1 LYLATESPLDGSFQ
15 IYLFKPFNT
24 EEPFS
29 LFISFTNPKETIIMN
44 PKYLSLKSSK
54 TTKIGL
60 RTEGYIHY
68 RVLSDQDNRL
78 YFNITGNDDD
88 GYYSKEIIPFD
99 SVEELVKTIKPNV
112 AISSS
117 LFISAF
123 VGRSNN
129 NAAFLAAIL
138 RAEKLLAPMA
148 DAVKKHTV
156 EAGWDRWRTD
166 MLKNVP
172 KAKSFEPEVVKI
184 DKGKKNSMKSVVA
197 IASEIDIT
205 DTDFELLQPK

>member
-1 LYLATESPLDGSFQ
+1 
-15 IYLFKPFNT
+15 
-24 EEPFS
+24 
-29 LFISFTNPKETIIMN
+29 MN

-78 YFNITGNDDD
+78 YFNITGNEDN
-88 GYYSKEIIPFD
+88 GYYSKELISFD
-99 SVEELVKTIKPNV
+99 VVEELVKNIKPNV

-117 LFISAF
+117 LFIPAF
-123 VGRSNN
+123 IGRSNN

-156 EAGWDRWRTD
+156 EAGWDHWQTEV
-166 MLKNVP
+166 LKNVV
-172 KAKSFEPEVVKI
+172 KAKPFEPEVVKT
-184 DKGKKNSMKSVVA
+184 DKGKKISKKTVMPTDA
-197 IASEIDIT
+197 IVIVSDIDIT

>member
-1 LYLATESPLDGSFQ
+1 M
-15 IYLFKPFNT
+15 NT
-24 EEPFS
+24 
-29 LFISFTNPKETIIMN
+29 K
-44 PKYLSLKSSK
+44 KYLSLKSSK

-156 EAGWDRWRTD
+156 EAGWDRWQAE
-166 MLKNVP
+166 MLKNV
-172 KAKSFEPEVVKI
+172 AKKPFEPEVVKPA
-184 DKGKKNSMKSVVA
+184 KGKKRSKKSVVPIDVIA

-205 DTDFELLQPK
+205 DTEFELLQPK

>member
-1 LYLATESPLDGSFQ
+1 M
-15 IYLFKPFNT
+15 NT
-24 EEPFS
+24 
-29 LFISFTNPKETIIMN
+29 K
-44 PKYLSLKSSK
+44 KYLSLKSSK

-78 YFNITGNDDD
+78 YFNITGNDDG

-99 SVEELVKTIKPNV
+99 VIEELVKTIKPNV

-117 LFISAF
+117 LFRSAF
-123 VGRSNN
+123 IGRSNN

-138 RAEKLLAPMA
+138 REEKLLAPMA

-156 EAGWDRWRTD
+156 EAGWDRWQTD
-166 MLKNVP
+166 MLKNIP
-172 KAKSFEPEVVKI
+172 KSKPFEPEVVKPAKVEKI
-184 DKGKKNSMKSVVA
+184 SKKSVVPIDVIA

-205 DTDFELLQPK
+205 DMDFELLQPK

>member
-1 LYLATESPLDGSFQ
+1 M
-15 IYLFKPFNT
+15 NT
-24 EEPFS
+24 
-29 LFISFTNPKETIIMN
+29 
-44 PKYLSLKSSK
+44 KYLSLKSSK

-68 RVLSDQDNRL
+68 RILSDQDNRL

-99 SVEELVKTIKPNV
+99 VVEELVKTIKPNV

-117 LFISAF
+117 LFIPAF

-129 NAAFLAAIL
+129 NAAFLAALL
-138 RAEKLLAPMA
+138 RAEKLLSPMA

-156 EAGWDRWRTD
+156 EAGWDRWQTE
-166 MLKNVP
+166 MLKNVG
-172 KAKSFEPEVVKI
+172 KAKPFEPEVVKI
-184 DKGKKNSMKSVVA
+184 DKVKKRSKKTVMPTDA
-197 IASEIDIT
+197 IAIYSEIDPTDID

>member
-1 LYLATESPLDGSFQ
+1 M
-15 IYLFKPFNT
+15 NT
-24 EEPFS
+24 
-29 LFISFTNPKETIIMN
+29 
-44 PKYLSLKSSK
+44 KYLSLKSSK

-99 SVEELVKTIKPNV
+99 SVEELVKNIKPNV

-117 LFISAF
+117 LFRSAF
-123 VGRSNN
+123 IGRSNN
-129 NAAFLAAIL
+129 NAAFLAALL
-138 RAEKLLAPMA
+138 RAEKLLSPMA

-156 EAGWDRWRTD
+156 EAGWDRWRTE

>member
-1 LYLATESPLDGSFQ
+1 M
-15 IYLFKPFNT
+15 NT
-24 EEPFS
+24 
-29 LFISFTNPKETIIMN
+29 K
-44 PKYLSLKSSK
+44 KYLSLKSSK

-78 YFNITGNDDD
+78 YFNITGNDDG

-99 SVEELVKTIKPNV
+99 VIEELVKTIKPNV

-117 LFISAF
+117 LFRSAF
-123 VGRSNN
+123 IGRSNN

-138 RAEKLLAPMA
+138 REEKLLAPMA

-166 MLKNVP
+166 MLKNVV
-172 KAKSFEPEVVKI
+172 KAKPFEPEVVKT
-184 DKGKKNSMKSVVA
+184 DKGKKSSKKTVMPNDA
-197 IASEIDIT
+197 IAIVSDTEPLDLNDSE
-205 DTDFELLQPK
+205 FELLQPK

>member
-1 LYLATESPLDGSFQ
+1 M
-15 IYLFKPFNT
+15 NT
-24 EEPFS
+24 
-29 LFISFTNPKETIIMN
+29 K
-44 PKYLSLKSSK
+44 KYLSLKSSK

-68 RVLSDQDNRL
+68 RVLSDQDQKL
-78 YFNITGNDDD
+78 YFNITANDDG
-88 GYYSKEIIPFD
+88 GYYSKELISFD
-99 SVEELVKTIKPNV
+99 VVEELLKNIKPNV

-117 LFISAF
+117 LFIPAF
-123 VGRSNN
+123 IGRSNN

-156 EAGWDRWRTD
+156 EAGWDRWQTD
-166 MLKNVP
+166 MLKNVT
-172 KAKSFEPEVVKI
+172 KAKPFEPEVVKT
-184 DKGKKNSMKSVVA
+184 DKGKKSSKKSVMPTDVIA

-205 DTDFELLQPK
+205 DTEFELLQPK

>member
-1 LYLATESPLDGSFQ
+1 M
-15 IYLFKPFNT
+15 NT
-24 EEPFS
+24 
-29 LFISFTNPKETIIMN
+29 
-44 PKYLSLKSSK
+44 KYLSLKSSK

-99 SVEELVKTIKPNV
+99 SVEQIVKTIKPNV

-117 LFISAF
+117 LFRPAF
-123 VGRSNN
+123 MGQSNN
-129 NAAFLAAIL
+129 NAAFLTAIL
-138 RAEKLLAPMA
+138 RAEKLLSPMA

-156 EAGWDRWRTD
+156 EAGWDRWQTD
-166 MLKNVP
+166 MLKNVA
-172 KAKSFEPEVVKI
+172 KAKPFEPEVVKPA
-184 DKGKKNSMKSVVA
+184 KGKKSSKKSVMSTDVIA
-197 IASEIDIT
+197 IESDIDIT

>member
-1 LYLATESPLDGSFQ
+1 M
-15 IYLFKPFNT
+15 NT
-24 EEPFS
+24 
-29 LFISFTNPKETIIMN
+29 
-44 PKYLSLKSSK
+44 KYLSLKSSK

-68 RVLSDQDNRL
+68 RVLSDQNQDQDQKL
-78 YFNITGNDDD
+78 YFNITANDDG

-99 SVEELVKTIKPNV
+99 SVEELVKNIKPNV

-117 LFISAF
+117 LFRPVF
-123 VGRSNN
+123 MGQSNN
-129 NAAFLAAIL
+129 NTAFLAAIL

-184 DKGKKNSMKSVVA
+184 DKGKKSSKKTVMP
-197 IASEIDIT
+197 IASEIDIS
-205 DTDFELLQPK
+205 DTEFELLQPK

>member
-1 LYLATESPLDGSFQ
+1 M
-15 IYLFKPFNT
+15 NT
-24 EEPFS
+24 
-29 LFISFTNPKETIIMN
+29 K
-44 PKYLSLKSSK
+44 KYLSLKSSK

-68 RVLSDQDNRL
+68 RILSDQDNRL

-99 SVEELVKTIKPNV
+99 SVEQIVKNIKPNV

-117 LFISAF
+117 LFRPVF
-123 VGRSNN
+123 MGQSNN

-156 EAGWDRWRTD
+156 EAGWDRWQTD
-166 MLKNVP
+166 MLKNIP
-172 KAKSFEPEVVKI
+172 KAKPFEPEVVKPA
-184 DKGKKNSMKSVVA
+184 KGKKSSKKSVVSTDA
-197 IASEIDIT
+197 IAIESDIDIT

>member
-1 LYLATESPLDGSFQ
+1 M
-15 IYLFKPFNT
+15 NT
-24 EEPFS
+24 
-29 LFISFTNPKETIIMN
+29 
-44 PKYLSLKSSK
+44 KYLSLKSSK

-117 LFISAF
+117 LFRPAF
-123 VGRSNN
+123 IGRSNN
-129 NAAFLAAIL
+129 NVAFLAAIL

-156 EAGWDRWRTD
+156 EAGWDHWQTEL
-166 MLKNVP
+166 LKNVV
-172 KAKSFEPEVVKI
+172 KAKPFEPEVVKP
-184 DKGKKNSMKSVVA
+184 DKGKKISKKTVMPTDA
-197 IASEIDIT
+197 IFIVSDIDIT
-205 DTDFELLQPK
+205 DTEFELLQPK

>member
-1 LYLATESPLDGSFQ
+1 M
-15 IYLFKPFNT
+15 NT
-24 EEPFS
+24 
-29 LFISFTNPKETIIMN
+29 
-44 PKYLSLKSSK
+44 KYLSLKLSK

-60 RTEGYIHY
+60 RTEGYIYY

-99 SVEELVKTIKPNV
+99 SIEQIVKTIKPNV

-117 LFISAF
+117 LFIPAF

-138 RAEKLLAPMA
+138 RAEKLLSPMT

-156 EAGWDRWRTD
+156 EVGWDRWQAE
-166 MLKNVP
+166 MLKNVV
-172 KAKSFEPEVVKI
+172 KAKPFEPEVVKI
-184 DKGKKNSMKSVVA
+184 DKGKKRSKKTVMPTDVIA
-197 IASEIDIT
+197 IASDIEPL
-205 DTDFELLQPK
+205 DLDDSEFELLQPK

>member
-1 LYLATESPLDGSFQ
+1 M
-15 IYLFKPFNT
+15 NT
-24 EEPFS
+24 
-29 LFISFTNPKETIIMN
+29 
-44 PKYLSLKSSK
+44 KYLSLKSSK

-68 RVLSDQDNRL
+68 RVLTDQDNRL
-78 YFNITGNDDD
+78 YFNITGNDDG

-117 LFISAF
+117 LFRSAF
-123 VGRSNN
+123 IGRSNN
-129 NAAFLAAIL
+129 NATFLAAIL
-138 RAEKLLAPMA
+138 RAEKLLSPMA

-156 EAGWDRWRTD
+156 EAGWDRWQTE
-166 MLKNVP
+166 MLKNVG
-172 KAKSFEPEVVKI
+172 KAKPFEPELVKI
-184 DKGKKNSMKSVVA
+184 AKVKKSSKKSVMPTDVVA
-197 IASEIDIT
+197 IESDIDSTDID

>member
-1 LYLATESPLDGSFQ
+1 M
-15 IYLFKPFNT
+15 NT
-24 EEPFS
+24 
-29 LFISFTNPKETIIMN
+29 K
-44 PKYLSLKSSK
+44 KYLSLKSSK

-68 RVLSDQDNRL
+68 RILSDQDNRL

-99 SVEELVKTIKPNV
+99 SVEQIVKNIKPNV

-117 LFISAF
+117 LFRPVF
-123 VGRSNN
+123 MGQSNN

-156 EAGWDRWRTD
+156 EAGWDRWQTE
-166 MLKNVP
+166 MLKNVT
-172 KAKSFEPEVVKI
+172 KAKPFEPEVVKP
-184 DKGKKNSMKSVVA
+184 DKGKKSSKKSVMSTDVIA

-205 DTDFELLQPK
+205 DMDFELLQPK

>member
-1 LYLATESPLDGSFQ
+1 M
-15 IYLFKPFNT
+15 NT
-24 EEPFS
+24 
-29 LFISFTNPKETIIMN
+29 
-44 PKYLSLKSSK
+44 KYLSLKSSK

-99 SVEELVKTIKPNV
+99 SIEELVKTIKPNV

-117 LFISAF
+117 LFIPAF
-123 VGRSNN
+123 IGRSNN
-129 NAAFLAAIL
+129 NAAFLAALL

-156 EAGWDRWRTD
+156 ETGWDRWRAD
-166 MLKNVP
+166 MLKNVT
-172 KAKSFEPEVVKI
+172 KAKPFEPEVVKTS
-184 DKGKKNSMKSVVA
+184 KVKKIPKKSVVPTDA
-197 IASEIDIT
+197 IAIVSDIDSTDID

>member
-1 LYLATESPLDGSFQ
+1 
-15 IYLFKPFNT
+15 
-24 EEPFS
+24 
-29 LFISFTNPKETIIMN
+29 MN

-88 GYYSKEIIPFD
+88 GYYSKEIISFD
-99 SVEELVKTIKPNV
+99 IVEELVKNIKPNV

-117 LFISAF
+117 LFRPAF
-123 VGRSNN
+123 IGRSNN
-129 NAAFLAAIL
+129 NVAFLAAIL

-156 EAGWDRWRTD
+156 EAGWDRWQTEI
-166 MLKNVP
+166 LKNVV
-172 KAKSFEPEVVKI
+172 KAKPFEPEVVKPA
-184 DKGKKNSMKSVVA
+184 KGKKSSKKSVMPTDVIA

>member
-1 LYLATESPLDGSFQ
+1 M
-15 IYLFKPFNT
+15 NT
-24 EEPFS
+24 
-29 LFISFTNPKETIIMN
+29 
-44 PKYLSLKSSK
+44 KYLSLKSSK

-68 RVLSDQDNRL
+68 RVLSDQDQKL
-78 YFNITGNDDD
+78 YFNITANDDG

-99 SVEELVKTIKPNV
+99 SVEELVKNIKPNV

-117 LFISAF
+117 LVRSVFI
-123 VGRSNN
+123 GRSNN

-138 RAEKLLAPMA
+138 REEKLLAPMT

-156 EAGWDRWRTD
+156 EAGWDRWQTE
-166 MLKNVP
+166 MLKNVT
-172 KAKSFEPEVVKI
+172 KAKPFEPEVVKPA
-184 DKGKKNSMKSVVA
+184 KGKKSSKKSVVPIDVIA
-197 IASEIDIT
+197 IEADIDIT

>member
-1 LYLATESPLDGSFQ
+1 M
-15 IYLFKPFNT
+15 NT
-24 EEPFS
+24 
-29 LFISFTNPKETIIMN
+29 
-44 PKYLSLKSSK
+44 KYLSLKSSK

-78 YFNITGNDDD
+78 YFNITGNDDG

-117 LFISAF
+117 LFIPAF
-123 VGRSNN
+123 IGRSNN
-129 NAAFLAAIL
+129 NVAFLAAIL

-156 EAGWDRWRTD
+156 ETGWERWRAD
-166 MLKNVP
+166 MLKNVT
-172 KAKSFEPEVVKI
+172 KAKPFEPEVVKP
-184 DKGKKNSMKSVVA
+184 DKGKKSSMKSVMPIDVIA

-205 DTDFELLQPK
+205 DTEFELLQPK

>member
-1 LYLATESPLDGSFQ
+1 
-15 IYLFKPFNT
+15 
-24 EEPFS
+24 
-29 LFISFTNPKETIIMN
+29 MN

-78 YFNITGNDDD
+78 SFNITGNDDD

-99 SVEELVKTIKPNV
+99 SVEELVKNIKPNV

-117 LFISAF
+117 LFRSAF
-123 VGRSNN
+123 IGRSNN
-129 NAAFLAAIL
+129 NAAFLAALL
-138 RAEKLLAPMA
+138 RAEKLLSPMA

-156 EAGWDRWRTD
+156 EAGWDRWRTE

>member
-1 LYLATESPLDGSFQ
+1 M
-15 IYLFKPFNT
+15 NT
-24 EEPFS
+24 
-29 LFISFTNPKETIIMN
+29 
-44 PKYLSLKSSK
+44 KYLSLKSSK

-99 SVEELVKTIKPNV
+99 SVEELVKNIKPNV

-117 LFISAF
+117 LFIPAF
-123 VGRSNN
+123 IGRSNN

-138 RAEKLLAPMA
+138 RAEKLLSPMA

-184 DKGKKNSMKSVVA
+184 DKGKKISKKSVVPTDA
-197 IASEIDIT
+197 IAIDSDIEPLDLNDSE
-205 DTDFELLQPK
+205 FELLQPK

>member
-1 LYLATESPLDGSFQ
+1 M
-15 IYLFKPFNT
+15 NT
-24 EEPFS
+24 
-29 LFISFTNPKETIIMN
+29 
-44 PKYLSLKSSK
+44 KYLSLKSSK

-68 RVLSDQDNRL
+68 RVLSDQNQKL
-78 YFNITGNDDD
+78 YFNITANDDD
-88 GYYSKEIIPFD
+88 GYYSKEIISFD

-117 LFISAF
+117 LFIPAF
-123 VGRSNN
+123 IGRSNN

-138 RAEKLLAPMA
+138 RAEKLLSPMA

-156 EAGWDRWRTD
+156 EASWDRWQAE
-166 MLKNVP
+166 MLKNVV
-172 KAKSFEPEVVKI
+172 KAKPFEPEVVKPA
-184 DKGKKNSMKSVVA
+184 KGKKSPKKTVMPTDA
-197 IASEIDIT
+197 IAIVSDIDIT

>member
-1 LYLATESPLDGSFQ
+1 M
-15 IYLFKPFNT
+15 NT
-24 EEPFS
+24 
-29 LFISFTNPKETIIMN
+29 
-44 PKYLSLKSSK
+44 KYLSLKSSK

-184 DKGKKNSMKSVVA
+184 DKGKKSSKKSVVP

-205 DTDFELLQPK
+205 DTKFELLQPK

>member
-1 LYLATESPLDGSFQ
+1 
-15 IYLFKPFNT
+15 
-24 EEPFS
+24 
-29 LFISFTNPKETIIMN
+29 MN

-99 SVEELVKTIKPNV
+99 SVEELVKNITPNV

-117 LFISAF
+117 LFRSAF
-123 VGRSNN
+123 IGRSNN
-129 NAAFLAAIL
+129 NAAFLAALL
-138 RAEKLLAPMA
+138 RAEKLLSPMA

-156 EAGWDRWRTD
+156 EAGWDRWRTE

>member
-1 LYLATESPLDGSFQ
+1 M
-15 IYLFKPFNT
+15 NT
-24 EEPFS
+24 
-29 LFISFTNPKETIIMN
+29 
-44 PKYLSLKSSK
+44 KYLSLKSSK

-78 YFNITGNDDD
+78 YFNITGNDDG

-99 SVEELVKTIKPNV
+99 SVENLVKNIKPNI

-117 LFISAF
+117 LFRSAF
-123 VGRSNN
+123 IGRSNN
-129 NAAFLAAIL
+129 NVAFLAAIL
-138 RAEKLLAPMA
+138 RAEKLLSPMT

-156 EAGWDRWRTD
+156 EAGWDRWRTE
-166 MLKNVP
+166 MLKNVA
-172 KAKSFEPEVVKI
+172 KAKPFEPEVVKPA
-184 DKGKKNSMKSVVA
+184 KGKKSSKKSVVPIDVIA
-197 IASEIDIT
+197 IEADIDIT